1 MWVAA
6 ALAVG
11 ALGCSFRDER
21 QPPENV
27 IIIVLDAL
35 RADRL
40 GCYGHA
46 AGRSPTIDSLAAEGV
61 LFENAIAQCC
71 FTPPAMASLLTGRHV
86 PSHGLLGWEARL
98 PEPEITLAEVLHDA
112 GYRTAAFVFLNLL
125 TRQGLGQGF
134 EEGAEMVEPADSV
147 FALARWWIQDR
158 VIDGRPMGAASA
170 AGSTGAAPPF
180 FLLLH
185 CYDVHRPYTPRAPYD
200 TMFGTEYGGTID
212 GTNETL
218 SAIQEGRITLAPED
232 HAHLADLYDG
242 EIRYIDD
249 RVGEFLRWLGERRL
263 LDETLIVV
271 TADHGE
277 TLGERALLAAAGALD
292 GPPGSAAASST
303 SDAGAQRSSSPLAA
317 ASGAFDRGSLPLQYT
332 HDESLYDPVMK
343 IPLILRAPRAL
354 PKGVRI
360 ARQVRQIDIMPTIL
374 ALLGVESPP
383 SVEGEALLAVGGAP
397 ASMGVRDARDA
408 RGAGADSASA
418 AARPVFADAYPEPT
432 RPNRYMR
439 ALRTPR
445 AKLIHNIHEGT
456 WERYD
461 LATDPAEERNLWPET
476 GDALDARVR
485 SDSLASQLLAHAV
498 GSGEVEE
505 ICLVW
510 EDGAPGGRSGAFT
523 GELSVSGGK
532 ILGVSQPPGQTDTEH
547 EVSADGTR
555 LTFGGAGGS
564 RAARA
569 PAAATR
575 KALWVRI
582 DSPRLTAKLSARDA
596 AGGALPIHTYLRGDD
611 LEGEA
616 SFMPANI
623 GHAYIDPFLEKTR
636 GVHVFGRSRL
646 EKQRIPISLDP
657 EEIERLRALGYVGG

>member
-1 MWVAA
+1 MRRGVARFVTSAPPALAA
-6 ALAVG
+6 ALGAAFVCALCAVF
-11 ALGCSFRDER
+11 AGCGGRGSSA
-21 QPPENV
+21 PPRNV
-27 IIIVLDAL
+27 VIIVLDAL

-40 GCYGHA
+40 GCYGHEEA
-46 AGRSPTIDSLAAEGV
+46 RSPTIDRLAAEGV
-61 LFENAIAQCC
+61 LFQNAVAQCC

-98 PEPEITLAEVLHDA
+98 PESEITLAEVLHDA
-112 GYRTAAFVFLNLL
+112 GYRTAAFVFLNLI

-147 FALARWWIQDR
+147 FALARWWIEER
-158 VIDGRPMGAASA
+158 VVVDAP
-170 AGSTGAAPPF
+170 PPF

-185 CYDVHRPYTPRAPYD
+185 CYDVHRPYTPPAPYD
-200 TMFGTEYGGTID
+200 TMFGAGYTGTID

-218 SAIQEGRITLAPED
+218 TAIQEGRITLTPED

-242 EIRYIDD
+242 EVRYTDD
-249 RVGEFLRWLGERRL
+249 RIGEFLRWLGERRL
-263 LDETLIVV
+263 LDETLVVV

-277 TLGERALLAAAGALD
+277 TLGERALLAASRAADEPVDGVGSHAPAAGPR
-292 GPPGSAAASST
+292 PPA
-303 SDAGAQRSSSPLAA
+303 P
-317 ASGAFDRGSLPLQYT
+317 PLQYT

-374 ALLGVESPP
+374 ALLQIEAPP

-397 ASMGVRDARDA
+397 ASTGVRDARDT
-408 RGAGADSASA
+408 RGSGSGAGANSASA
-418 AARPVFADAYPEPT
+418 AARPAFADAYPEPT

-456 WERYD
+456 WQRYD

-498 GSGEVEE
+498 ESGEVEE

-510 EDGAPGGRSGAFT
+510 EDGAPGARSGAFT

-569 PAAATR
+569 PAAAVR

-596 AGGALPIHTYLRGDD
+596 AGVALPIHTYLRGDD